1 VAKVPAFDVIA
12 GTAVAALGHT
22 RQNRLQNPAVALVIL
37 DEDLRATIKATPH
50 LKPPGCL
57 PTKLREPAR
66 HRKASPH
73 PQLAAAIMMPLFFS
87 SSALYPTGI
96 MPGWLQA
103 ISKVN
108 PLTYEVEALRSL
120 VGTSTTCGWTS
131 PRWSAPRCPP
141 SPRRRCCCP
150 PGAVTHAER
159 GSE

>member
-73 PQLAAAIMMPLFFS
+73 PQLAAHHLSPHLI
-87 SSALYPTGI
+87 PT
-96 MPGWLQA
+96 
-103 ISKVN
+103 S
-108 PLTYEVEALRSL
+108 
-120 VGTSTTCGWTS
+120 
-131 PRWSAPRCPP
+131 
-141 SPRRRCCCP
+141 
-150 PGAVTHAER
+150 
-159 GSE
+159 